1 MILKKKILV
10 IGDVML
16 DRYWMGQVNRISP
29 EAPVPILDV
38 DTSVDK
44 PGGAANVAKNL
55 SDFGMDVT
63 LIGLTGE
70 DETSEKLLE
79 ILSSTNINYKP
90 IIDKNIRTTMK
101 LRVIDKNQQLMRL
114 DHEDKNLSEV
124 VPKAYEDIEDTLDS
138 YDGIIISD
146 YDKGMVKPIIKKIL
160 SKASSLK
167 IKTFIDPKGMNFD
180 FYKNAY
186 LLKPNLKEFE
196 DIAGKCPNKKVFNEE
211 GEKLRRKLKLEYLL
225 ITQGKDGMTLF
236 EDGKASSYASNQ
248 QDVFDV
254 TGAGDTVVAVF
265 SMALCVEFSYF
276 DAMCLAN
283 NAAGVVVGKMG
294 TATLDQTE
302 LTLSLDASAPKV
314 SGVVDQAMMKSEV
327 YNMRLSS
334 QRLVVVSGTFAIMCK
349 AHIDFLQQA
358 KRLGDRLLVM
368 AHDDVW
374 SKSIYSLK
382 KPYVGEHERMMLLEH
397 LTEVDYVMSCSEAS
411 YLETLSIIKFLT
423 SSQSLANSS
432 FFNCFTSLGVLISS
446 NRSELLSLLFFI

>member
-70 DETSEKLLE
+70 DEASEKLLE

-114 DHEDKNLSEV
+114 DHEDKNLSKV

-160 SKASSLK
+160 SKANSLK

-196 DIAGKCPNKKVFNEE
+196 DIAGKCPNKKKFNEE
-211 GEKLRRKLKLEYLL
+211 GEKLRKKLNLEYLL

-236 EDGKASSYASNQ
+236 EDGRASSYVSNQ

-254 TGAGDTVVAVF
+254 TGAGDTVISILAAYIIAEKNINTAVEM
-265 SMALCVEFSYF
+265 SNIAAGISIKKLGSTSVTQKE
-276 DAMCLAN
+276 LN
-283 NAAGVVVGKMG
+283 NAS
-294 TATLDQTE
+294 TE
-302 LTLSLDASAPKV
+302 
-314 SGVVDQAMMKSEV
+314 
-327 YNMRLSS
+327 
-334 QRLVVVSGTFAIMCK
+334 
-349 AHIDFLQQA
+349 
-358 KRLGDRLLVM
+358 
-368 AHDDVW
+368 
-374 SKSIYSLK
+374 
-382 KPYVGEHERMMLLEH
+382 
-397 LTEVDYVMSCSEAS
+397 
-411 YLETLSIIKFLT
+411 
-423 SSQSLANSS
+423 
-432 FFNCFTSLGVLISS
+432 
-446 NRSELLSLLFFI
+446 

>member
-70 DETSEKLLE
+70 DEASESLLN
-79 ILSSTNINYKP
+79 ILSSTSINYKP
-90 IIDKNIRTTMK
+90 IVDKNVRTTMK

-114 DHEDKNLSEV
+114 DHEDKNLSKIV
-124 VPKAYEDIEDTLDS
+124 TKAYEDIEDTLQS

-160 SKASSLK
+160 SKAIDLR

-196 DIAGKCPNKKVFNEE
+196 DIVGKCPNKKVFNEE
-211 GEKLRRKLKLEYLL
+211 GEKLRKKLDLEYLL

-236 EDGKASSYASNQ
+236 ENGKVSSYASNQ

-254 TGAGDTVVAVF
+254 TGAGDTVISILAAYLIAEENIATAVKM
-265 SMALCVEFSYF
+265 SNIAAGISIKKLGSTSVTQKE
-276 DAMCLAN
+276 LN
-283 NAAGVVVGKMG
+283 NASRK
-294 TATLDQTE
+294 
-302 LTLSLDASAPKV
+302 
-314 SGVVDQAMMKSEV
+314 
-327 YNMRLSS
+327 
-334 QRLVVVSGTFAIMCK
+334 
-349 AHIDFLQQA
+349 
-358 KRLGDRLLVM
+358 
-368 AHDDVW
+368 
-374 SKSIYSLK
+374 
-382 KPYVGEHERMMLLEH
+382 
-397 LTEVDYVMSCSEAS
+397 
-411 YLETLSIIKFLT
+411 
-423 SSQSLANSS
+423 
-432 FFNCFTSLGVLISS
+432 
-446 NRSELLSLLFFI
+446 